1 MCKPEFKKPL
11 QNLTVKDGEELLL
24 QCIVEGDPEPQ
35 IMWSK
40 NGNKISSSEI
50 IDLKYKNG
58 VASLRINEVYPED
71 EGDYVCKATNSVGSN
86 ETKCKLS
93 IQRKYLSWILICHLH
108 NFEFFLWKIVFVE
121 VTKC

>member
-108 NFEFFLWKIVFVE
+108 NFEFFIWKIVFVE
-121 VTKC
+121 VIKC